1 MKELLYKAQLFADD
15 AAEQAAETTAT
26 ESEQTDAQQADQGEQ
41 VDDRK
46 VAKYSD
52 DDVDRMFNEKFA
64 KWSAKAEKKAEAK
77 AAEAAR
83 LAEMTAQERAEAERD
98 ALRAELDEL
107 KRANTA
113 AEMAKTARQL
123 LSEQGINAPD
133 ALVTTL
139 VTDDADSTK
148 QNVDAFAET
157 FKNAVDEEVKKRL
170 GGQTPK
176 VGTGK
181 NKALTREEI
190 LAVKDKA
197 ERQRLIAEN
206 IDEFYTK

>member
-26 ESEQTDAQQADQGEQ
+26 ESEQTDAQADQGEQ

-113 AEMAKTARQL
+113 AEMAKTARQM

>member
-26 ESEQTDAQQADQGEQ
+26 ESEQTDAQADQGEQ

-113 AEMAKTARQL
+113 AEMAKTARQM

-170 GGQTPK
+170 GGRTPT